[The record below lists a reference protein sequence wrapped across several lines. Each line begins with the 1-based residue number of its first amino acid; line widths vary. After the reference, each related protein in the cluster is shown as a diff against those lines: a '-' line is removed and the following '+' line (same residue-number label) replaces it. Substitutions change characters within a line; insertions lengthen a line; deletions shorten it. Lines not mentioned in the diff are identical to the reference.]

1 MLSRTPASANIIE
14 KYTLASGSVTGHC
27 ICARKASSYPNS
39 IEAKKSSLKSCSQ
52 EMPLLPA
59 NVGSQPAG
67 LVPRQK
73 RRVVLCNAEE
83 KSGGFDPA
91 QLQRDLDRLKRQEE
105 KRKAQKRRKI
115 LEAADPSPSKSQ
127 NLSLSEGQ
135 LGNRGFDP
143 DALEQDLERIRG
155 LENRNKVSKSQ
166 PDGLGVS
173 SCTLLCQCL
182 RFSSGGALF
191 APPL

>member
-1 MLSRTPASANIIE
+1 MAGTLYCQSAGAGTMLAKIPTNANMIE
-14 KYTLASGSVTGHC
+14 KYTLASGPVTGHC
-27 ICARKASSYPNS
+27 ICARINASPHRNR
-39 IEAKKSSLKSCSQ
+39 IEAKKSSLKSCSK

-59 NVGSQPAG
+59 NVGPQPVG
-67 LVPRQK
+67 LVPKQR
-73 RRVVLCNAEE
+73 RRVVLCNADE

-155 LENRNKVSKSQ
+155 LENRNKSQ

-173 SCTLLCQCL
+173 SCTLLCHV
-182 RFSSGGALF
+182 
-191 APPL
+191 

>member
-1 MLSRTPASANIIE
+1 MLSRIWTNANMIE
-14 KYTLASGSVTGHC
+14 KYTLTSGSVTGHC
-27 ICARKASSYPNS
+27 ICTRIKASSHSS

-52 EMPLLPA
+52 RMPLLPA
-59 NVGSQPAG
+59 KIGPQPVG
-67 LVPRQK
+67 LVPIQRQ
-73 RRVVLCNAEE
+73 RVVVCNAEE
-83 KSGGFDPA
+83 KSGGFDPV

-173 SCTLLCQCL
+173 SCTLLYHV
-182 RFSSGGALF
+182 
-191 APPL
+191 